1 MTKDI
6 SSIEHSSQTLQ
17 ISLNCWLRIPPQG
30 FEYQNQSEVVDYK
43 NTTPGELP
51 SGTAKMPLC
60 LLTKNTTSEGQ
71 PSLPAKM
78 PLSLLTKNTTSEGL
92 PSGTAEMPLSLLTKN
107 TTSEGHPS
115 WLTVCWLRII
125 PQKGSRHDSRSH
137 DSQSVDL
144 EYYIQRAP
152 VMTHS
157 LRTKNTASRRLTSW
171 LTTWWLRIPTQK
183 GSCHKHESHR
193 LLTKNTT
200 SGRAPVMTHRLLT
213 KNTTSGGAPVI
224 NTSVGWCLF
233 KLNAV

>member
-1 MTKDI
+1 MNKDI

-51 SGTAKMPLC
+51 SGTAKMPL
-60 LLTKNTTSEGQ
+60 S
-71 PSLPAKM
+71 P
-78 PLSLLTKNTTSEGL
+78 
-92 PSGTAEMPLSLLTKN
+92 LTKN

-144 EYYIQRAP
+144 EYYIRRAP